1 MCWPS
6 QNRRSWSLGAGFS
19 RPEKLVEMEITGSRE
34 SFCNSLLLW
43 IRLTFRGGFR
53 DHKVS

>member
-1 MCWPS
+1 VLAITESPFVEP
-6 QNRRSWSLGAGFS
+6 RRGLLTAG
-19 RPEKLVEMEITGSRE
+19 KLVEMEITGSRE